1 MEHEGEDQ
9 WVQGWEL
16 TGQRE
21 VADSILPFEA
31 LFMPRRNV
39 VLAKRLDLRTFEI
52 ALWSSW
58 RSAAIISWGLA

>member
-31 LFMPRRNV
+31 LFNRRE
-39 VLAKRLDLRTFEI
+39 EI
-52 ALWSSW
+52 WF
-58 RSAAIISWGLA
+58 